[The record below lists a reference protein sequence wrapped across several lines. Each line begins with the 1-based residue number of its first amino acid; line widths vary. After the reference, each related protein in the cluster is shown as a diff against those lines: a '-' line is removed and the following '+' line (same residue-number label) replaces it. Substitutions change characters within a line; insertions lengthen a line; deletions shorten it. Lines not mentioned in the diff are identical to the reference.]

1 MHNGKCVKTVAWR
14 RILPTLPGQRQT
26 GTRPIIRLSQFC
38 QKAPIQLGTGQVLR
52 LDYRL
57 EGHGGSKVS
66 ARRGALP
73 LISEISRLPARGRH
87 HGWSAALLALA
98 SLAISSGSA
107 AATVAYY
114 DATYRTTFKPGVDH
128 APVELKLSGEKLPSK
143 VVLSTD
149 PERYRDFRS
158 NDPLEVTDKEV
169 VWRPQ
174 GKQASLRYEFIVNH
188 QRSSGSYDSY
198 ITQNWALFRGDKL
211 TPATRVTAA
220 RKLRSRTTLEFD
232 LPKGWSAVTPYASSG
247 ELRFRV
253 EDPERR
259 FDEPQGW
266 MLVGKIG
273 VRSERIE
280 HVNAVIAAP
289 EGDNARRQDALAFVN
304 WNLPKLLEVFPDFP
318 KRVLIVSAGD
328 PMWRGGLSG
337 PGSIF
342 LHSQRPLI
350 SENRTSPLLHE
361 LVHVA
366 LGIRGDPESDWIVE
380 GLAEFYSMQT
390 LRRSGGIGQKRYEQA
405 VENQK
410 KWAQRAPNLFAKT
423 STGATTARAVLVF
436 QEVDAEIRGITK
448 NAASLD
454 DVARKLAKER
464 GEVSLTHLQE
474 VAQQVAGKPLQS
486 LQRQRLTKPLVEP
499 GP

>member
-1 MHNGKCVKTVAWR
+1 M
-14 RILPTLPGQRQT
+14 
-26 GTRPIIRLSQFC
+26 
-38 QKAPIQLGTGQVLR
+38 
-52 LDYRL
+52 
-57 EGHGGSKVS
+57 
-66 ARRGALP
+66 P
-73 LISEISRLPARGRH
+73 LTAEISVSPAGSARGRLP
-87 HGWSAALLALA
+87 GCRAALLALA
-98 SLAISSGSA
+98 AIASLGIASA
-107 AATVAYY
+107 ATAASVAYY
-114 DATYRTTFKPGVDH
+114 DATYRATFKPGVEH
-128 APVELKLSGEKLPSK
+128 AQVELKLAGDKLPSK
-143 VVLSTD
+143 VVLRAD
-149 PERYRDFRS
+149 PKLYRKFRS

-169 VWRPQ
+169 VWQPQ
-174 GKQASLRYEFIVNH
+174 GKQSSLHYEFMVNQ

-211 TPATRVTAA
+211 TPGTRVTAA
-220 RKLRSRTTLEFD
+220 RNLRSRTTLEFD
-232 LPKGWSAVTPYASSG
+232 LPEGWSAVTPYASSG

-253 EDPERR
+253 DDPKRR
-259 FDEPQGW
+259 FDEPEGW

-280 HVNAVIAAP
+280 HVNTIIAAP
-289 EGDNARRQDALAFVN
+289 EGDNARRQDALAFIN

-342 LHSQRPLI
+342 LHSDRPLI

-366 LGIRGDPESDWIVE
+366 LGIRGDNESDWIVE
-380 GLAEFYSMQT
+380 GLAEFYSIQT

-405 VENQK
+405 VENLN
-410 KWAQRAPNLFAKT
+410 KWARRAPTLFAKS

-436 QEVDAEIRGITK
+436 QQVDAEIRGLTK
-448 NAASLD
+448 NARSLD
-454 DVARKLAKER
+454 DVARKLAAER
-464 GEVSLTHLQE
+464 GEVSLIQLQE
-474 VAQQVAGKPLQS
+474 IAQQVAGKPLQS
-486 LQRQRLTKPLVEP
+486 LQRQRLMKPVAEP